1 MTKTREVINMAL
13 SDKHKRFA
21 DEYLI
26 DMNATAAYLR
36 AGYTAR
42 GNSAEVNAS
51 RLLRNPKVQ
60 EYIESK
66 QQKKAEKLDLTAE
79 WVLNN
84 YKQIVEKCMQAEPV
98 YDKATKEIIEYKFD
112 SSGANKALE
121 MIGKHLGMFKD
132 KLEITAHLTV
142 ESMLEEL

>member
-36 AGYTAR
+36 AGYTAK

-60 EYIESK
+60 EYIEQK
-66 QQKKAEKLDLTAE
+66 QQKVAEKLDITVE
-79 WVLNN
+79 WILEQ
-84 YKQIVEKCMQAEPV
+84 YKDIVSNTKTTEPNV
-98 YDKATKEIIEYKFD
+98 ARAALADLGKYK
-112 SSGANKALE
+112 
-121 MIGKHLGMFKD
+121 GMFKD